1 MKKQLSLFILLV
13 LFFAGG
19 SIAQASKLD
28 LNVRRLLQEKPKQSL
43 SKILKSGE
51 KDEYVN
57 VFVRFS
63 GELDE
68 DLLMLLDATVQTKV
82 DGIATVYLPKDNV
95 AEIAQISNVEF
106 ISIGG
111 KVHKTLDISNTAIN
125 ADSVHQGLGEL
136 RQAYSGDGVIVGVCD
151 FGLDFTHPMFFDEN
165 GNTKIKRVWNQKD
178 EMGTKP
184 SGFAYG
190 SEYQTADQLQA
201 KQTSNRED
209 THGTHVTGIAA
220 GSGGKLGKYKGIAS
234 SADIVFVEIKEDE
247 YATRNI
253 IDGINYI
260 FKYAE
265 SVGKPAVVNL
275 SLGTHHGPHDGT
287 SDFDRMLDELV
298 GEGKVVVGSAG
309 NEGDKNVHA
318 QYTFTGNKQTIKT
331 IPTVDASENYT
342 VAEVWGDVDYD
353 FDWTVEVWNKSTKTK
368 VTSVSVPF
376 KSTSSRGFI
385 DQTYN
390 VESKATITLKG
401 YSYPKTMQI
410 NNRGWLQIYIENSN
424 KNSYAVALVIRS
436 RSAVENTVHMWNGV
450 NLDFETLNS
459 KDNWIGGNSNY
470 SIGEIGGTSKQIIT
484 VGSYNIRE
492 ASAGNVSYFS
502 SKGPTLDGRRKPDI
516 LAPGWTVISSLNSF
530 CPDLL
535 PSECIDK
542 EPITG
547 HCYRYMGGTSMSSPM
562 VTGTV
567 ALMLEE
573 NPLLTPN
580 TIKGLLCKYA
590 TLDQYIQSLS
600 PNIRGYGKLNVNQT
614 IVNIDDRDLPV
625 SVKID
630 YVKNQSIAVKIVPN
644 PNQGL
649 FKIQV
654 EEEGGD
660 MKVDVYDMV
669 GVRIHSNTVGYNQEI
684 NLGNIKP
691 GIYFVKIFADKKS
704 GQTKMLIIN

>member
-19 SIAQASKLD
+19 STTQASKLD
-28 LNVRRLLQEKPKQSL
+28 LNTRRLLQEKPKQGL
-43 SKILKSGE
+43 SRTLESEE
-51 KDEYVN
+51 KNEYVN

-82 DGIATVYLPKDNV
+82 DGVATVYLPKNNV

-136 RQAYSGDGVIVGVCD
+136 LQGYSGDGVIIGVCD

-165 GNTKIKRVWNQKD
+165 GNTKIKKVWNQKD
-178 EMGTKP
+178 ETGTKP
-184 SGFAYG
+184 SDFTYG

-201 KQTSNRED
+201 KRTSNSGD

-220 GSGGKLGKYKGIAS
+220 GSGGKLGKYKGIAP
-234 SADIVFVEIKEDE
+234 SADIVFVEVKEDG

-260 FKYAE
+260 FKHAE
-265 SVGKPAVVNL
+265 SVGKPAVINL
-275 SLGTHHGPHDGT
+275 SLGTHQGPHDGT
-287 SDFDRMLDELV
+287 SEFDRMLDGLV

-309 NEGDKNVHA
+309 NEGDINVHA
-318 QYTFTGNKQTIKT
+318 QYTFTSSGQTIKT
-331 IPTVDASENYT
+331 IPTVDAGENYT
-342 VAEVWGDVDYD
+342 IVEVWGDINYD
-353 FDWTVEVWNKSTKTK
+353 FDWTVEVWNRSTQTQ
-368 VTSVSVPF
+368 VTSVSIPF
-376 KSTSSRGFI
+376 KSTSSRGSI

-390 VESKATITLKG
+390 VEGKATITLEG
-401 YSYPKTMQI
+401 YSYPKTMLN

-424 KNSYAVALVIRS
+424 KDSYAVALVIRS
-436 RSAVENTVHMWNGV
+436 RSNVKNTIHMWNGM
-450 NLDFETLNS
+450 NLDFKALKSNNE
-459 KDNWIGGNSNY
+459 WIGGDSNY

-484 VGSYNIRE
+484 VGSYNIRGT
-492 ASAGNVSYFS
+492 SIGSVSYFS
-502 SKGPTLDGRRKPDI
+502 SKGPTLDGRWKPDI

-530 CPDLL
+530 YPYLL

-542 EPITG
+542 EPVTG
-547 HCYRYMGGTSMSSPM
+547 HCYGYMGGTSMSSPM

-573 NPLLTPN
+573 NPSLTPD
-580 TIKGLLCKYA
+580 TIKGLLRKYA

-614 IVNIDDRDLPV
+614 MVNIDDRTDLP
-625 SVKID
+625 VKID
-630 YVKNQSIAVKIVPN
+630 YIKNQSIAIRVVPN

-649 FKIQV
+649 FKIQL
-654 EEEGGD
+654 EEEDGD
-660 MKVDVYDMV
+660 MKVEVYNMV
-669 GVRIHSNTVGYNQEI
+669 GVRVHTSTVGYNQEI
-684 NLGNIKP
+684 NLGNVKP
-691 GIYFVKIFADKKS
+691 GIYFVKIFTGKKS
-704 GQTKMLIIN
+704 GQSKMLIIK